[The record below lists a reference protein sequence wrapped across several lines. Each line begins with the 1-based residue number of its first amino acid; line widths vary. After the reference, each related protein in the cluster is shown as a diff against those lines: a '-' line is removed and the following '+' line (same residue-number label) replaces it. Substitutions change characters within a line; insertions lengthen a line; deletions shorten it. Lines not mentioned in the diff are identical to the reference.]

1 MKKNTCLIKPQ
12 INALQKEYGIEN
24 LSFLSDLEDISKLN
38 DVLKANK
45 ALDNLRKKPKD
56 YDKFVKSVKDAAAFR
71 SKNFTLLLT
80 GIKDTDKLKGYTWSA
95 LNPIAEAV
103 NSGIISLFNIVNL
116 QKLTDRD
123 RRKNITELDNFFTD
137 FLVDEEGEPTL
148 ERTLLDDLRFKF
160 RNNKEPY
167 GNINNPETF
176 SFYVKEVIPFLELFL
191 RKYYTNYFNPVI
203 FTPIREKFEEENPG
217 KTISEITKMSREFAE
232 QSANKDLLVG
242 TFLKLRSLISEIAQL
257 TNLEGEEFK
266 EKVQSLDGYELVEKI
281 LDSFSLKDPAF
292 SSLLSSTEG
301 ENEEDLES
309 QATDENVTRGF
320 EVRGDEKSGFE
331 AASNDTRSVLASLFG
346 FEDNKLEVDKF
357 GLPVLIDSY
366 IAYKQISLITRGI
379 FDYTEFYDEL
389 KKNVKKY
396 PYIQQ
401 LLDNHLPN
409 PNDPNTVERFA
420 KLKPLERNRKERI
433 KQSLLQDLSK
443 DQVIAKEVNLEA
455 TRNKFTNQETQT
467 LNINN
472 AKLKSASL
480 VYNDSVA
487 RFVQNYVLLR
497 DRYFK
502 MPMVTKQGYVRLSAF
517 YKAYTVYQKILP
529 SFSDAK
535 LLKELDFSDVKAV
548 LAVLGIVPS
557 PKLSLKSNNDKLYQ
571 LLVDYSPNLDK
582 FFKQF
587 KFNTDFGKVAEKI
600 QNKTLTLE
608 STARK
613 SKEIAIDKTITN
625 DAAVKKILNS
635 FKVEIDPDGKAVT
648 NSLIEYII
656 ENYVNAVREERANV
670 NGLTKQFQESIIDA
684 FDSIMSEK
692 MYEEAKPKFVELITK
707 INNPISQL
715 DNSITEL
722 GDIFQ
727 EYANLEYK
735 LDTQYQDDMI
745 VDYRGKPR
753 SQIQMTN
760 NLILKAKDLSSKK
773 GSRQIFNRF
782 PEFDP
787 KLNVLLRSSL
797 IFNQLYD
804 IDDFGNATRS
814 RSQSTLEV
822 NTVQGIKLKSTYL
835 NAISSGITD
844 LNLEDNLITS
854 FFSLLMNANEESY
867 NVGKSSIYNIRF
879 SNFERQKYL
888 GKENRKASSTADR
901 FLPIPVDLIAK
912 LYSSDFK
919 KYVDSKG
926 KQKKIR
932 TLSLAENALDSFTP
946 IANVFANYLSSY
958 LLLFYE
964 IEKGDLTYAKNN
976 YENLAKNY
984 AELSLFEADDSKTS
998 DNDFIIT
1005 KELKDKFKDAVLKLE
1020 FTNKTTQ
1027 AEKMAEIL
1035 NVIKQDEDDYVAFK
1049 DGLLGFFQN
1058 QVNTIFNNIP
1068 YTKNY
1073 KELSNLIKLL
1083 DKKTSDNRS
1092 IFPYIPSFRIN
1103 TVTKALEP
1111 GDSEAKF
1118 KNTDLFKALLMT
1130 YAINYT
1136 ILNHE
1141 KMLLFFG
1148 DPMFVKDYAKRA
1160 NAASSTAKYCLL
1172 DDWDIAL
1179 YNHPNNHEAFAYAK
1193 NLNKKLL
1200 AENKPG
1206 LDMNLHK
1213 LDYTFK
1219 FGIVKDNKVKSEE
1232 FYNNLRTG
1240 FINSYKLKFKDT
1252 YDEQELQELAEKEA
1266 DKSLREYQ
1274 NMNEADGF
1282 GFITFDWYRI
1292 LSKLTDDWNDQQ
1304 ESLYMKIINGET
1316 VSAGML
1322 AISFP
1327 VKKFLYNGV
1336 TFLKK
1341 GDIPADSTHK
1351 YALAPLIP
1359 GSGDNNL
1366 QTKHDNLV
1374 KEGKIYE
1381 IFTSASKRETI
1392 AKNISTKGLND
1403 SFYDGDP
1410 KDRIILPLEA
1420 NADGKYESGK
1430 TALYGMTMLL
1440 KEQVHV
1446 DTDIKTKAIL
1456 ARQLKRIIKTD
1467 LYNQGVPMDFQTDLK
1482 KDNNSTFADIKAEWN
1497 SLTDAEKRS
1506 RSKTH
1511 STYRGVMDAIK
1522 KINIKELDNIL
1533 EKLGVEV
1540 TKDKKGKLNYVVKD
1554 IKKILN
1560 LLNKELE
1567 KRSRQQKTGASTV
1580 YSSLL
1585 RVQALSNDAELEAF
1599 DNLNTLKSMIKS
1611 ILDKDIRLRKYNG
1624 SNLVQAPITGN
1635 EPIEVDKRN
1644 ILTDANSY
1652 LKFYRATE
1660 NGTLKA
1666 EVMLTFDDRWKH
1678 LLKLTYNNRVIGNLD
1693 TLNEAL
1699 LDEKWREENETKISL
1714 LAVRVPIQDPNSI
1727 EAFVIKQFLP
1737 KSAGSKIVVP
1747 TEIVAKAGSDFDID
1761 KLIVYYFNPDP
1772 KTGIISFDETT
1783 LEGLENVV
1791 IKGYLDLLL
1800 MNEMFYKLVS
1810 ANNITA
1816 LKKSQKSDPDMII
1829 DYLEKNGE
1837 KSLSNPD
1844 RTTLRTP
1851 FFNLAQKTNLNSSKY
1866 LLGHGANTRSY
1877 FEELKHSDFVT
1888 SLSARF
1894 KVSRYLNAQ
1903 DEDINQ
1909 SKKFNIVVEPLT
1921 AKDVTAPI
1929 RFPFIDNDGD
1939 LLYNTSEVINKEG
1952 QKEGDAISLSS
1963 IYNKN
1968 KMQISEIISAT
1979 MNGFVDVEKDDWITK
1994 MKINEYLTGINY
2006 MFLMGGTPIETIGL
2020 FNNQKVIQDF
2030 VLSKASL
2037 ELSPYKKLLSENK
2050 SASNTRIM
2058 MDIINNILSSMR
2070 TRVDEDGNEIDN
2082 RETEEE
2088 FSDKDYRYELSDQAI
2103 QKVIEALS
2111 MAGIESDELTNY
2123 IMLYNYREENA
2134 DARQRAKILL
2144 NVELENI
2151 FFTNFKSLPQSNF
2164 ITNKQLEEGLNVP
2177 YKKMDAGTLALQFK
2191 LLSFFPFL
2199 QEYAGKLGNLMAA
2212 EDYDKATS
2220 QNIADEYSN
2229 QSTIRSIKSGA
2240 YFPKE
2245 VIKRFESLNVSA
2257 DYNISKLTIELAE
2270 SIFGLT
2276 ENKTINRYA
2285 IRLAGILY
2293 RHIKRDKVD
2302 SFINAFKSDFTNFI
2316 VQNYGTIP
2324 VKDSEGNVTDR
2335 NIVEYLVNESVF
2347 VDKDTR
2353 EGTTPSYRIERV
2365 SLPTKLFALLDN
2377 FKLFS
2382 SLEALSY
2389 LKINRVRK
2397 KESEEDEP
2405 DSFIYQ
2411 LGRMFRNL
2419 SPNELTNYN
2428 KDTETFGRL
2437 EIKVNDALDAI
2448 EQTKGDIFNIFNIDL
2463 EIGDKVITI
2472 EEILEHLNSLKPSED
2487 SSYSEIKE
2495 KKINPEILSVINKL
2509 VSKSNEIKDFVAN
2522 TLPYLSILQT
2532 TSSYSPTYI
2541 SNLFVKRNYDIKK
2554 KAIRNFK
2561 AEHPDGVTNE
2571 ILDNYV
2577 IQFLLNNMDSYIKN
2591 DKKGE
2596 ILKAISGALVDE
2608 RSGELEFIDYKYSN
2622 IINNSNYFNNY
2633 HMKNFDVFAEDL
2645 NFDYQDFIKD
2655 IVMENRLEQKT
2666 KTRVFDF
2673 NTIFDREKKDKEK
2686 EDSDSE
2692 AEDDL
2697 IDLGIN
2703 LLEENNEDSDT
2714 NDVEIGQITIEKGT
2728 FFVMENNK
2736 IYDINQQEVTD
2747 PIIKNMVLVN
2757 YASKLGTL
2765 KMVNEY
2771 FVVEN
2776 KIINRNFEE
2785 IDMSDKSTELIDLL
2799 IAAHPYKLNC

>member
-56 YDKFVKSVKDAAAFR
+56 YDKFVKSIKDAAFFKA
-71 SKNFTLLLT
+71 KNFTLLLT
-80 GIKDTDKLKGYTWSA
+80 GIKDTDKVKGYTWSA

-103 NSGIISLFNIVNL
+103 NSGIISLFNITNL

-137 FLVDEEGEPTL
+137 FLVDEDGEPTL
-148 ERTLLDDLRFKF
+148 ERTLLDDLRLKF

-176 SFYVKEVIPFLELFL
+176 AFYVKEVVPFIELFL
-191 RKYYTNYFNPVI
+191 RKYYTDYFNPVI
-203 FTPIREKFEEENPG
+203 FTPIREKFEVDNPG
-217 KTISEITKMSREFAE
+217 KTITEIAKMSRDFAE
-232 QSANKDLLVG
+232 QSANKDMLVG
-242 TFLKLRSLISEIAQL
+242 TFLKLRSLISEIAGL
-257 TNLEGEEFK
+257 TNLEAEKFQ
-266 EKVQSLDGYELVEKI
+266 EKVQNLDGYELVEKL

-309 QATDENVTRGF
+309 QANDENVTRGF

-443 DQVIAKEVNLEA
+443 DQFIAKEINLEA
-455 TRNKFTNQETQT
+455 TRNKFTKQETLT

-502 MPMVTKQGYVRLSAF
+502 MPMVTKQGYIRLSAF
-517 YKAYTVYQKILP
+517 YKAYTIYQKIAP

-535 LLKELDFSDVKAV
+535 LVKELDFSDIKAV
-548 LAVLGIVPS
+548 FAVLGIVPS
-557 PKLSLKSNNDKLYQ
+557 AKLSLKSNNDKLVQ
-571 LLVDYSPNLDK
+571 LLVDYSSNIND
-582 FFKQF
+582 FFNKF

-600 QNKTLTLE
+600 QNKTLALE
-608 STARK
+608 GIVKK
-613 SKEIAIDKTITN
+613 SKEIAIDTTLSEEK
-625 DAAVKKILNS
+625 AVQKILNS
-635 FKVEIDPDGKAVT
+635 FKVEKDPEGKLVA
-648 NSLIEYII
+648 NSLIEYKI
-656 ENYVNAVREERANV
+656 EQYVSAVREERANV

-692 MYEEAKPKFVELITK
+692 MYEEAATKFVELVSK

-715 DNSITEL
+715 DNSSTGL
-722 GDIFQ
+722 GDIFK
-727 EYANLEYK
+727 EYAELEYK

-760 NLILKAKDLSSKK
+760 NLILKGRDLSSKK

-787 KLNVLLRSSL
+787 KLNVLMRSSL

-814 RSQSTLEV
+814 RSQATLEI
-822 NTVQGIKLKSTYL
+822 NTVQGVKLKSTYL

-844 LNLEDNLITS
+844 LNLEDNIVTS

-879 SNFERQKYL
+879 SSFERQKYL
-888 GKENRKASSTADR
+888 GKENKKSSTTADR

-919 KYVDSKG
+919 RYTDSKG

-932 TLSLAENALDSFTP
+932 TLSIAENALDSFTP

-958 LLLFYE
+958 LLLYYE

-984 AELSLFEADDSKTS
+984 AELSLFEKDDSKTT
-998 DNDFIIT
+998 DNDYIIT

-1020 FTNKTTQ
+1020 FTEKTTQ
-1027 AEKMAEIL
+1027 AERMAEIL
-1035 NVIKQDEDDYVAFK
+1035 NVIKENENDYLEFK

-1058 QVNTIFNNIP
+1058 QVDTLYNNVP
-1068 YTKNY
+1068 YAKNY

-1083 DKKTSDNRS
+1083 DKKDGNDQS
-1092 IFPYIPSFRIN
+1092 IFPYVPSFRVN

-1130 YAINYT
+1130 YVVNYT

-1148 DPMFVKDYAKRA
+1148 DPLFVKDYAKRA
-1160 NAASSTAKYCLL
+1160 NAASSTSKYCLL

-1179 YNHPNNHEAFAYAK
+1179 YNHPSNHEAFAYAK

-1200 AENKPG
+1200 AEKKPG

-1219 FGIVKDNKVKSEE
+1219 FGIVKDNKVQSEE
-1232 FYNNLRTG
+1232 FYNTLRAG

-1252 YDEQELQELAEKEA
+1252 YDSQELEELAEKEA
-1266 DKSLREYQ
+1266 DKSLREYK

-1341 GDIPADSTHK
+1341 GDIPADTTHK

-1374 KEGKIYE
+1374 KEGKVYE
-1381 IFTSASKRETI
+1381 IFQSASKRETI

-1410 KDRIILPLEA
+1410 KDRIIKPLEA
-1420 NADGKYESGK
+1420 NAEGKYESGK

-1446 DTDIKTKAIL
+1446 DTDIKTKSIL

-1482 KDNNSTFADIKAEWN
+1482 RDNNSTFADIKAEWN
-1497 SLTDAEKRS
+1497 SLSDEEQRS

-1522 KINIKELDNIL
+1522 KINLKELDSIL
-1533 EKLGVEV
+1533 ETLGVEV
-1540 TKDKKGKLNYVVKD
+1540 TKDKKGKLTYIVKD
-1554 IKKILN
+1554 QKKILN
-1560 LLNKELE
+1560 LLSKELE
-1567 KRSRQQKTGASTV
+1567 KRARQQKTGASTV

-1585 RVQALSNDAELEAF
+1585 RVQALSGDAEIEAF
-1599 DNLNTLKSMIKS
+1599 DNLSSLKSMIKS
-1611 ILDKDIRLRKYNG
+1611 ILDKNIRLRKYNG

-1635 EPIEVDKRN
+1635 EPIEITKRN
-1644 ILTDANSY
+1644 ILVDANSY
-1652 LKFYRATE
+1652 LRFYRSTP

-1678 LLKLTYNNRVIGNLD
+1678 LLKLTYKNRVIGNLD

-1699 LDEKWREENETKISL
+1699 LNEEWRAEHETKISL

-1761 KLIVYYFNPDP
+1761 KLIVYYFNADP
-1772 KTGIISFDETT
+1772 KTGIISFDENTV
-1783 LEGLENVV
+1783 EGLENVV

-1851 FFNLAQKTNLNSSKY
+1851 YFNLGQKTNLNSSKY

-1877 FEELKHSDFVT
+1877 SEELKHVDFVT
-1888 SLSARF
+1888 SLSTRF
-1894 KVSRYLNAQ
+1894 KVSRYMTAQ
-1903 DEDINQ
+1903 DEDTNQ
-1909 SKKFNIVVEPLT
+1909 TKKFNIVVEPLT

-1939 LLYNTSEVINKEG
+1939 LLYNTSEVINDKGE
-1952 QKEGDAISLSS
+1952 KEGDAISLSS

-1979 MNGFVDVEKDDWITK
+1979 MNGFVDVEKDDWIVR
-1994 MKINEYLTGINY
+1994 MKINEYLTGIDY
-2006 MFLMGGTPIETIGL
+2006 MFIMAGVPIETVGL
-2020 FNNQKVIQDF
+2020 FNNHKVIQDF

-2050 SASNTRIM
+2050 SSSNSRIM

-2070 TRVDEDGNEIDN
+2070 TKVVEDG
-2082 RETEEE
+2082 RESEEE
-2088 FSDKDYRYELSDQAI
+2088 FNDKDYRYELSDESKE
-2103 QKVIEALS
+2103 KVIEALRL
-2111 MAGIESDELTNY
+2111 AGIESEELTNY
-2123 IMLYNYREENA
+2123 IMLYNYTEENA
-2134 DARQRAKILL
+2134 EARQRAKIML

-2151 FFTNFKSLPQSNF
+2151 FFQNFKNLPQSEF
-2164 ITNKQLEEGLNVP
+2164 LTNEQLETGLNVP
-2177 YKKMDAGTLALQFK
+2177 YKDMSVGLLAVQFK

-2245 VIKRFESLNVSA
+2245 VIKRFEKLQVSA
-2257 DYNISKLTIELAE
+2257 DYNISKLTIELAQ
-2270 SIFGLT
+2270 SIFKLT

-2302 SFINAFKSDFTNFI
+2302 SFINSFKADFTNFI

-2324 VKDSEGNVTDR
+2324 VKDSEGKVTER

-2353 EGTTPSYRIERV
+2353 EGMTPSYRIERV
-2365 SLPTKLFALLDN
+2365 SMPTKLFALLDN

-2382 SLEALSY
+2382 SLEALNY
-2389 LKINRVRK
+2389 LKINRVRR

-2419 SPNELTNYN
+2419 SPNELKNYN
-2428 KDTETFGRL
+2428 KDTEAFARL
-2437 EIKVNDALDAI
+2437 EIKVKDALDAI

-2463 EIGDKVITI
+2463 EEKDKLITVEDVI
-2472 EEILEHLNSLKPSED
+2472 EHLNSLKPSAD
-2487 SSYSEIKE
+2487 SAYSEIKE
-2495 KKINPEILSVINKL
+2495 KSINPEVLSVINKL
-2509 VSKSNEIKDFVAN
+2509 VNKTNEIKDFVAN

-2541 SNLFVKRNYDIKK
+2541 SNLFIKKNYDIKK
-2554 KAIRNFK
+2554 KAIRNFWR
-2561 AEHPDGVTNE
+2561 ENEEGVTNE
-2571 ILDNYV
+2571 LLDNYV

-2591 DKKGE
+2591 DRKGE
-2596 ILKAISGALVDE
+2596 ILKAISGAIVDE
-2608 RSGELEFIDYKYSN
+2608 RSGELEFVDYKYSN

-2633 HMKNFDVFAEDL
+2633 HMKNFDVFAEELD
-2645 NFDYQDFIKD
+2645 FEYQDRIKD

-2686 EDSDSE
+2686 EDADSE
-2692 AEDDL
+2692 GEDDL
-2697 IDLGIN
+2697 VDLGIN
-2703 LLEENNEDSDT
+2703 LLEENNEDSDP
-2714 NDVEIGQITIEKGT
+2714 NDLEIGKITIEKGT
-2728 FFVMENNK
+2728 FFIAENDK
-2736 IYDINQQEVTD
+2736 IYDVNQREVTD

-2757 YASKLGTL
+2757 YANKLGNL
-2765 KMVNEY
+2765 KMVKEY

-2776 KIINRNFEE
+2776 KIINSNFEE
-2785 IDMSDKSTELIDLL
+2785 INMSNKPTELVDLL
-2799 IAAHPYKLNC
+2799 LAAIPYKLNCNKK